1 MDFEIMFN
9 ISMIFNI
16 VLFMAL
22 LATVVHLKDSIT
34 TNRELLDEIESTLQ
48 QKEEQ

>member
-22 LATVVHLKDSIT
+22 WATVVHLKDSIT
-34 TNRELLDEIESTLQ
+34 TNRELL
-48 QKEEQ
+48 EEQEKNNDYKS